1 MQQKTIPVENHTKRT
16 QKFKIIFHLVIF
28 LLGILTYNGETK
40 YHSYPK
46 KNCRLITKFLAQK
59 ARLARIQIAKAT
71 SGAAF
76 VAKKRAA
83 EARLAAQVNKQKK
96 MSRPAQK

>member
-1 MQQKTIPVENHTKRT
+1 MEQCLSEGGVTK
-16 QKFKIIFHLVIF
+16 V
-28 LLGILTYNGETK
+28 YVV
-40 YHSYPK
+40 
-46 KNCRLITKFLAQK
+46 QK

-83 EARLAAQVNKQKK
+83 EARLAAQVKFCQFLPFDLQLLVVWSAAFEFDKI
-96 MSRPAQK
+96 S

>member
-1 MQQKTIPVENHTKRT
+1 M
-16 QKFKIIFHLVIF
+16 F
-28 LLGILTYNGETK
+28 
-40 YHSYPK
+40 
-46 KNCRLITKFLAQK
+46 QK

-83 EARLAAQVNKQKK
+83 EARLAAQEAGISLDDDVNENIFELQHHHLLRCLEKTTVGGEHWTEIEQTC
-96 MSRPAQK
+96 P